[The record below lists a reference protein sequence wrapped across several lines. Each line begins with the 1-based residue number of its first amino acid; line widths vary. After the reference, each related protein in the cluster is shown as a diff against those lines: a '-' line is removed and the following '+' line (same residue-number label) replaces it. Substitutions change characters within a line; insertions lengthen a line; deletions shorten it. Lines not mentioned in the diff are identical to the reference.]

1 MDKIKFLISFD
12 SFITYIDRYTNDWL
26 SFKKANLSK
35 YVNHYKAHLET
46 LESYTESKY
55 DNGFFTW
62 FLELFLKF
70 VQFKALDPF
79 SDCDILVLKVE
90 SIVNYIISPDAKF
103 DSTLGT
109 LDKKTIDTF
118 KEALN
123 QFKNRAGI
131 NLNSNSNSIHKKKNK
146 LEDIQPENFNNLTQC
161 REFIAFLMNKLARYQ
176 NHVDIFKLHLA
187 KDEPSTPSSL
197 FFCNFPAPFLSD
209 DEEFVKAYNILIADF
224 QTKTMDL
231 IMSRLNYFI
240 ELLKSKIN
248 SIKNNLSKNIQIQ
261 PTIDEVFDNLDK
273 SVKSGL
279 ENKFKAAISKVDRCK
294 PRPYIAGVRFKTRKP
309 KVRINNSFV
318 STPQP
323 SQPVSPAPLSL
334 NSSVS
339 SIASSNQNQHKSIL
353 RSNPGSI
360 NQNHSESLQINQSA
374 PSSSSTSS
382 FNNNRVH
389 SSSSSGQNIQQLS
402 SSTQSHSSNSQS
414 RFKNTFFNKNSA
426 FDPYKTA

>member
-1 MDKIKFLISFD
+1 
-12 SFITYIDRYTNDWL
+12 
-26 SFKKANLSK
+26 
-35 YVNHYKAHLET
+35 
-46 LESYTESKY
+46 
-55 DNGFFTW
+55 
-62 FLELFLKF
+62 
-70 VQFKALDPF
+70 
-79 SDCDILVLKVE
+79 
-90 SIVNYIISPDAKF
+90 
-103 DSTLGT
+103 
-109 LDKKTIDTF
+109 
-118 KEALN
+118 
-123 QFKNRAGI
+123 
-131 NLNSNSNSIHKKKNK
+131 
-146 LEDIQPENFNNLTQC
+146 
-161 REFIAFLMNKLARYQ
+161 
-176 NHVDIFKLHLA
+176 
-187 KDEPSTPSSL
+187 
-197 FFCNFPAPFLSD
+197 
-209 DEEFVKAYNILIADF
+209 
-224 QTKTMDL
+224 
-231 IMSRLNYFI
+231 MSRLNYFI

-360 NQNHSESLQINQSA
+360 NQNYSESLQINQSA

-426 FDPYKTA
+426 FDPYKTAWLHDFSFTSNILNIKSDRNIYKVGKRVFLYDKLNFDDNFIIDIININDKGSKFIPCMHFNHFHIFKNLLYNFYSSLSLFNRNYLFNKNSQPYLDTSPNITLDILDNNIYSECYSLKCFFNTSVNVVLLYINSM